1 MKMEASAGTLVNSPK
16 LSPCSA
22 AAGQRKWPSGSG
34 PRDARPQTRPNLPP
48 AMALPPNAVRT
59 RRLLARPW
67 LERIPYLSCFGFT

>member
-22 AAGQRKWPSGSG
+22 GLASGSG
-34 PRDARPQTRPNLPP
+34 RQEAARGTPAHKLGRTSRLPWHRPPKL
-48 AMALPPNAVRT
+48 RT